1 MVRSLPL
8 AATTAAVASAVLVA
22 PGGAAAASPPAAAG
36 GQGPL
41 GHFQHVVVIYEEN
54 HSFDNLYGLWGSVN
68 GQAVNGV
75 PQAALGHTVQVDQNG
90 TPYTC
95 LLQNDVNLKVPP
107 LTVQCIDPNPAVG
120 QSHFINLPFNI

>member
-1 MVRSLPL
+1 MSRRRRLLLLLGTVV
-8 AATTAAVASAVLVA
+8 AVAGLVA
-22 PGGAAAASPPAAAG
+22 PSAPAAADG
-36 GQGPL
+36 K
-41 GHFQHVVVIYEEN
+41 GHPNHKIDHIVVIYEEN

-68 GQAVNGV
+68 GQEVNGV

-90 TPYTC
+90 TAYTC

-120 QSHFINLPFNI
+120 QSHFINLP